1 MYNYKVEK
9 KVHEVIDYNL
19 KLCIAI
25 IKSDTKTITKKY
37 SKLIIRRGKMK

>member
-19 KLCIAI
+19 KLYIAM
-25 IKSDTKTITKKY
+25 IKPDTKTINKKY
-37 SKLIIRRGKMK
+37 SKLIIRRGEMK